1 LQLIVLRDKVIS
13 MQTFAQKPRITSQR
27 RSANQSRSER
37 SDRVHVRS
45 HHGPAVQAKGGAN
58 RCACGGSCPR
68 CTTQQGSPI
77 VERDGAG
84 ADPIQ
89 STAQIRAAATFG
101 TSDAGGLLP
110 YAEPI
115 QESFGRHDV
124 SGVVAHTDTATATAA
139 RAMRASAFAAG
150 ERGAF
155 NGRPDLYGRM
165 RGVKVSDAKGSSLPA
180 AVRSRFETRF
190 GQDFS
195 DVRVHEGSRG
205 ADPAQEAQAAAL
217 TFDSHIHF
225 AAGRYRPGTRE
236 GDSVLAHELAH
247 VVQQRRPRSGS
258 DAAAAEREADAAE
271 HRFAADNSFIFVA
284 ARAPKN
290 TVLAKALTPQDVEL
304 SASSRH
310 GGTPMTQALTV
321 DDMQRIYPMLAK
333 QTGEVIDRYTDLTNR
348 TFTIFK
354 MDTVESRAFFLAQG
368 FKESG
373 QFSHMVEGDIDPASA
388 YNEQEEGGTDRNP
401 FYTNT
406 QLSEYRKRYA
416 SNQNINPDQSKLPK
430 NWSGPKTNENFAYI
444 GRGPVQVTGRRNYE
458 NAAITLERWGNE
470 YEKKG
475 DPPGIKPEDLPGTG
489 PTVAARLKSSA
500 QAIRDNPA
508 LAGDPDYAFLLSGAF
523 MKMGWYG
530 TSDTSQDATSLD
542 RMASRTP
549 GAMTAGAMYGKS
561 GLMHGKANV
570 KWPTDKASEAAFAE
584 AWGKDTDIIKGNFE
598 EKAKEYNRI
607 RGVLLEIVGR
617 K

>member
-1 LQLIVLRDKVIS
+1 MS
-13 MQTFAQKPRITSQR
+13 MQTFAQKPRFTPQNH
-27 RSANQSRSER
+27 SANQSRSRR
-37 SDRVHVRS
+37 SDAAHARS
-45 HHGPAVQAKGGAN
+45 HRAGAIQGKVAAN
-58 RCACGGSCPR
+58 RCACGGGCPT
-68 CTTQQGSPI
+68 CTTQQVSPT
-77 VERDGAG
+77 VQRDGAG
-84 ADPIQ
+84 TDPIQ
-89 STAQIRAAATFG
+89 NTAQSRAAAKLG
-101 TSDAGGLLP
+101 TSGAGGPLP

-115 QESFGRHDV
+115 QKSSGRHDV
-124 SGVVAHTDTATATAA
+124 LSDVAHTDTAAATAA
-139 RAMRASAFAAG
+139 RAMGALAFAAG
-150 ERGAF
+150 ERVAF
-155 NGRPDLYGRM
+155 NGQPDLHGRVA
-165 RGVKVSDAKGSSLPA
+165 GVKVSDAQGSTLPA
-180 AVRSRFETRF
+180 VVRSRFETRF

-205 ADPAQEAQAAAL
+205 ADPAREAQAAAL
-217 TFDSHIHF
+217 TFDSNIHF

-236 GDSVLAHELAH
+236 GDSLLAHELAH

-258 DAAAAEREADAAE
+258 DAATAEREADAAE
-271 HRFAADNSFIFVA
+271 HRFAVDNSFIPVA
-284 ARAPKN
+284 ARAPGN
-290 TVLAKALTPQDVEL
+290 TALAKALTPQDVEL
-304 SASSRH
+304 SASSQH

-321 DDMQRIYPMLAK
+321 DDMPRIYPMLAK

-373 QFSHMVEGDIDPASA
+373 QFSHMVEADIEPASA

-416 SNQNINPDQSKLPK
+416 SNQNINPDKSKLPK
-430 NWSGPKTNENFAYI
+430 DWSGPKTNENFAYI

-458 NAAITLERWGNE
+458 NAAATLERWGNE
-470 YEKKG
+470 YEQKG
-475 DPPGIKPEDLPGTG
+475 DPPGIKPDDLPGAGT
-489 PTVAARLKSSA
+489 TVAARLKSSA

-570 KWPTDKASEAAFAE
+570 KWPTDKASEAEFAK
-584 AWGKDTDIIKGNFE
+584 AWGKDTDIVKGNFE

>member
-1 LQLIVLRDKVIS
+1 V
-13 MQTFAQKPRITSQR
+13 
-27 RSANQSRSER
+27 
-37 SDRVHVRS
+37 
-45 HHGPAVQAKGGAN
+45 
-58 RCACGGSCPR
+58 
-68 CTTQQGSPI
+68 SPI
-77 VERDGAG
+77 IQRDDAG
-84 ADPIQ
+84 TDPIQ
-89 STAQIRAAATFG
+89 NTAQIRAAAKLG
-101 TSDAGGLLP
+101 TSGAGGPLP

-115 QESFGRHDV
+115 QKSFGRHDV
-124 SGVVAHTDTATATAA
+124 LSLVAHTDTAAATAA
-139 RAMRASAFAAG
+139 RAIRASAFATGGRVATDSQPELHGRVAG
-150 ERGAF
+150 V
-155 NGRPDLYGRM
+155 N
-165 RGVKVSDAKGSSLPA
+165 VSDVQGSTLPA
-180 AVRSRFETRF
+180 AVRSRFEARF

-195 DVRVHEGSRG
+195 DVRAHEGTRG
-205 ADPAQEAQAAAL
+205 ADPARDAQAAAL
-217 TFDSHIHF
+217 TFDAHIHF

-236 GDSVLAHELAH
+236 GDSLLAHELAH

-271 HRFAADNSFIFVA
+271 RRFVADGSFIPIA
-284 ARAPKN
+284 TRAPEHI
-290 TVLAKALTPQDVEL
+290 VLAKALTPQDVEL
-304 SASSRH
+304 SASSQH
-310 GGTPMTQALTV
+310 GGGTPMTQALTI
-321 DDMQRIYPMLAK
+321 DDMQRIYPALAK

-388 YNEQEEGGTDRNP
+388 YNEQEEGGADRDP

-416 SNQNINPDQSKLPK
+416 KNQNINPDKRNLPK
-430 NWSGPKTNENFAYI
+430 DWSGPRTDENFAYV

-458 NAAITLERWGNE
+458 NAAATLERWGNE
-470 YEKKG
+470 YETKG

-489 PTVAARLKSSA
+489 DTVAARLKSSA
-500 QAIRDNPA
+500 QAIRNNPA

-530 TSDTSQDATSLD
+530 TKDTSKDATSLD

-549 GAMTAGAMYGKS
+549 GAMTAEAMYSKS

-570 KWPTDKASEAAFAE
+570 KWPTDEASEAEFAK
-584 AWGKDTDIIKGNFE
+584 AWGKDKDIIKGNFE

-607 RGVLLEIVGR
+607 RGVLLEIVGQ